1 MTQATP
7 KAPEKAL
14 AKVQHVDVNLPVK
27 SVNNFMEFMK
37 QPAMVAMLKKALVK
51 HLTYNRL
58 ISMVTIAISRTPRLR
73 ECTPLSLLQGCLDA
87 ALCGCVSIGGPGARG
102 YMIPYKNGQLSRQAG
117 CTVYEAQFQSSY
129 LGLCDMA
136 RRSKEIAFIDA
147 FPVFRGDRFEYSQGF
162 ESKLVHVPNPDPK
175 ADRSKDALIYVYA
188 IARYRAHSLPQF
200 RVLTMAEVEEH
211 RARSRAANDGPWV
224 TDYIPM
230 ALKTAVRVL
239 AKWLPQTPEMQD
251 QLSREADVE
260 FVDANV
266 VELPDLEAG
275 ESRTENL
282 AARLGAGPE
291 SAPGEVIDQDS
302 GEVTPAEAGWTDHA
316 KVMRDKHPHAPVSPA
331 DPATQAEAARQ
342 VQALRDATLPEP
354 QEAPADFD
362 DGHDFNTK

>member
-1 MTQATP
+1 
-7 KAPEKAL
+7 
-14 AKVQHVDVNLPVK
+14 
-27 SVNNFMEFMK
+27 
-37 QPAMVAMLKKALVK
+37 
-51 HLTYNRL
+51 
-58 ISMVTIAISRTPRLR
+58 MVTIAISRTPRLR

-102 YMIPYKNGQLSRQAG
+102 YLIPYKNGQLSRQAG

-266 VELPDLEAG
+266 VELPDLEPG

-282 AARLGAGPE
+282 ADRLT
-291 SAPGEVIDQDS
+291 GEVIAPTT
-302 GEVTPAEAGWTDHA
+302 GEVQPT
-316 KVMRDKHPHAPVSPA
+316 SPA